1 MLSAGGAT
9 AGGCAALISP
19 ALEAGGIAVGCQ
31 WAETQ
36 SQCSSDSSNRY
47 QREETMV
54 IVEAVLKTALRLPV
68 EDRAV
73 LAERL
78 LESLD
83 DLDERAS
90 DPSLGEGVRAATHL
104 KSLRSKV
111 YINPV

>member
-1 MLSAGGAT
+1 
-9 AGGCAALISP
+9 
-19 ALEAGGIAVGCQ
+19 
-31 WAETQ
+31 
-36 SQCSSDSSNRY
+36 
-47 QREETMV
+47 
-54 IVEAVLKTALRLPV
+54 LPV